1 MSKTVF
7 ILGAGFSRCAGAPS
21 QDRILKEIFSLE
33 KPKGFDFYWR
43 EFETRRSELETF
55 VQEIFEPI
63 SVDARDEISLE
74 DIFTFIDKATL
85 ERADFN
91 SRPEEDLRK
100 IRTALEFCIIY
111 MFDEKLRNRPQ
122 FYDDLAN
129 VFVNKR
135 VDAGQSADP
144 FGFISLNWDI
154 ILDNAI
160 GEVCQSFSGNNRNR
174 KVGIDYCC
182 YATDRSTRLGWRM
195 WKASGAF
202 NIKIQK
208 LHGSFNWLLCRRCGR
223 LIYEVGKK
231 ATLLTFINKTPCDYC
246 RSASSLGSLFI
257 TPTLLKDL
265 NNTHLRMVWHNAGL
279 DLMEAERVVLVG
291 YSLPPADFELRYLLK
306 KSIRKDARIEVVLKE
321 SAADYEKVRKNY
333 DTFFGRRLS
342 EQQVHKNGAE
352 KFFARE
358 LDFDFVEQMHCKHGP

>member
-1 MSKTVF
+1 MSKTVY

-21 QDRILKEIFSLE
+21 QERILREIFSLE
-33 KPKGFDFYWR
+33 RRDGFDFYWG
-43 EFETRRSELETF
+43 EFERHRSELETF
-55 VQEIFEPI
+55 VQEIFEPVN
-63 SVDARDEISLE
+63 VDARGEISLE
-74 DIFTFIDKATL
+74 DLFTFIDKAIL

-100 IRTALEFCIIY
+100 IRAALEFSIIY
-111 MFDEKLRNRPQ
+111 MFDQKLRNRPQ

-135 VDAGQSADP
+135 VKAGQSADP

-154 ILDNAI
+154 VLDNAI
-160 GEVCQSFSGNNRNR
+160 GEVCQSFSGDNRNR

-182 YATDRSTRLGWRM
+182 YATDRSTGLGSMM
-195 WKASGAF
+195 WKPSGGF

-208 LHGSFNWLLCRRCGR
+208 LHGSFNWLICRRCGR
-223 LIYEVGKK
+223 LIYEVGRK

-246 RSASSLGSLFI
+246 RSTSSLGSLFV

-279 DLMEAERVVLVG
+279 DLMEAERVVFVG
-291 YSLPPADFELRYLLK
+291 YSLPLADFELRYLLK
-306 KSIRKDARIEVVLKE
+306 KSIRRDTRIEVVLKQ

-333 DTFFGRRLS
+333 DTFFGRRLPN
-342 EQQVHKNGAE
+342 EQVHKNGAE
-352 KFFARE
+352 KFFAHE
-358 LDFDFVEQMHCKHGP
+358 SDFDFVEQMHCKKGT